1 MKNILIDCDPGID
14 DALAIILALK
24 HPNLDVRAVT
34 TVSGNMTADHTSI
47 NARKILEF
55 MGKVDIPVAQG
66 PLKPLVRDYPRDPF
80 SHGDDGLGNTGL
92 PQPNLPLDARTAA
105 EVIVSTVN
113 EHAGDIS
120 LAFTGPLT
128 NLALALELDPELPS
142 KVSELVFLGG
152 SFGFTKYAF
161 TQATGDNPAS
171 EWNVYV
177 DPEAADIVFRA
188 GFPLRCIGL
197 DVATHIDINLS
208 DERLG
213 RLRSSDKPEARL
225 AADIVKFVRDREY
238 QSYCALID
246 SMVIADLVDP
256 GIVRFEEIY
265 CGVETEGKLTLGMT
279 VADIRNH
286 HAWTDLPRIRAA
298 ADADFG
304 RFLDFLVD
312 GLTA

>member
-24 HPNLDVRAVT
+24 HPELNVCAIT
-34 TVSGNMTADHTSI
+34 AVSGNLTADYTSV
-47 NARKILEF
+47 NARKILEL
-55 MGKVDIPVAQG
+55 MGENKVPVAQG
-66 PLKPLVRDYPRDPF
+66 PLKPLARDYPRDPF

-92 PQPNLPLDARTAA
+92 PQPSLPLSDQSAA
-105 EVIVSTVN
+105 ELIVSTVN
-113 EHAGDIS
+113 DHVGDIS

-128 NLALALELDPELPS
+128 NLAIALDLDPELPS
-142 KVSELVFLGG
+142 KVNELVFLGG

-177 DPEAADIVFRA
+177 DPEAADKIFRA

-197 DVATHIDINLS
+197 DVATHIDINLNE
-208 DERLG
+208 ERLDK
-213 RLRSSDKPEARL
+213 LRGSNRREARF
-225 AADIVKFVRDREY
+225 AADIVAFVRERKY

-256 GIVRFEEIY
+256 DIISYEEIL

-286 HAWTDLPRIRAA
+286 HAWTDLPRIQAA
-298 ADADFG
+298 ADADFD